1 MRANL
6 RETIQVRV
14 ALLLREKR
22 VAQELSL
29 NELAKRAGISR
40 QMVSYVEQQKRNPS
54 LDVLLRITEVL
65 DMKLEDLIKDARRA
79 AK

>member
-1 MRANL
+1 M
-6 RETIQVRV
+6 